1 MDVGMFVDA
10 KDPSPKR
17 AVHLIW
23 AGEKVRSQDL
33 CPAPPVE
40 HRRTVPEG
48 YQVIELIDLVKM
60 KLTAYR
66 RHDQVHLT
74 DMISVGLVDRDTLAQ
89 LAPELAARLEP
100 LLVELGR

>member
-1 MDVGMFVDA
+1 
-10 KDPSPKR
+10 
-17 AVHLIW
+17 
-23 AGEKVRSQDL
+23 
-33 CPAPPVE
+33 
-40 HRRTVPEG
+40 
-48 YQVIELIDLVKM
+48 VIELIDLVKM